1 MLRARSRPS
10 SIATA
15 LVVSALTA
23 NAHGFC
29 RATAEHWEDT
39 LCASGGAELAWR
51 GPCTALRP
59 ARWLDPR
66 TDDRS
71 LDELASALRAASDQW
86 AAVPCT
92 PRGIPSFRFVLGAE
106 SSRPTDE
113 VMAGANESTVRFN
126 DRWLGDAL
134 HRPRV
139 IAVTVLTF
147 DRASGDLLDA
157 DVELNR
163 QSAENPVGF
172 VFATGTPAWGEA
184 HLPTVLLH
192 ELGHQMGLGHSAVE
206 ASVMSSQPPMG
217 AERSTLHEDDRAGV
231 CAVYPPGPSAVCVPG
246 APPTRSPPRACSAIT
261 PGSAPSWGARIAT
274 LALAFALV
282 TNPRRRAR

>member
-1 MLRARSRPS
+1 MRRARPSR
-10 SIATA
+10 IATA

-23 NAHGFC
+23 NAHGWC
-29 RATAEHWEDT
+29 RATADHWEDT
-39 LCASGGAELAWR
+39 LCTPGGAELAWR
-51 GPCTALRP
+51 GPCTELRP

-71 LDELASALRAASDQW
+71 LDVLTSALRAASDSW
-86 AAVPCT
+86 ASVSCASREPS
-92 PRGIPSFRFVLGAE
+92 SFRFVVGAE
-106 SSRPTDE
+106 SARPTDE

-126 DRWLGDAL
+126 DRWNGDAL

-172 VFATGTPAWGEA
+172 AFVTSAPAWGET

-217 AERSTLHEDDRAGV
+217 VSRATLHEDDRAGV
-231 CAVYPPGPSAVCVPG
+231 CAVYPPGPTAACVPG
-246 APPTRSPPRACSAIT
+246 APPTRSPPRACSAAA
-261 PGSAPSWGARIAT
+261 PGASLTARACCIP

-282 TNPRRRAR
+282 TTLRRRAR